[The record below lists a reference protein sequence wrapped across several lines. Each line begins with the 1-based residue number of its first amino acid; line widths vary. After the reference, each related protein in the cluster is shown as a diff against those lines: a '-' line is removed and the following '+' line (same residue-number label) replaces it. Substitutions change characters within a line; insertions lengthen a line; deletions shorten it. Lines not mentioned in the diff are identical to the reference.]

1 MKSLVWLVRLPSS
14 MNILVTGAT
23 GFIGNEVVLAL
34 RKHSL
39 KLVSRK
45 GITDSVH
52 DSYEKDISGK
62 TSFYNCLEGVETI
75 VHTAARVHQ
84 LQDKKGEGG
93 TDYYKVNREG
103 TLNLARQA
111 ANSGVGHFVF
121 LSSIKVNGENTAPG
135 KAFSPF
141 DKPAPTDHYARSKY
155 EAETGLL
162 EISKETGMNVSI
174 IRPPLVYG
182 PGVKAN
188 FAMLLRAVK
197 MGLPLPV
204 GSATNKRSLVSIW
217 NLVDLIVTCIE
228 QQALQTGVYLVSDGD
243 DLSTP
248 ELIRLMYK
256 ALGKKPRLI
265 SVDPRVIKGITLIV
279 GKQLV
284 FERLYGSLQADI
296 SETRDMLDWSPP
308 LTVYES
314 LIRTV
319 QHKP

>member
-1 MKSLVWLVRLPSS
+1 M
-14 MNILVTGAT
+14 LVTGANGFVGRALCAEAVSRGMAVRGITRASGYLPISVEKFAVDGIDGNTDWQDVLT
-23 GFIGNEVVLAL
+23 GCEVV
-34 RKHSL
+34 
-39 KLVSRK
+39 
-45 GITDSVH
+45 VH
-52 DSYEKDISGK
+52 
-62 TSFYNCLEGVETI
+62 L
-75 VHTAARVHQ
+75 AARVHVMAYTSANP
-84 LQDKKGEGG
+84 LEAFRR
-93 TDYYKVNREG
+93 VNVQG

-141 DKPAPTDHYARSKY
+141 DKPAPTGHYARSKY

-162 EISKETGMNVSI
+162 EISKETGMRVSI

-204 GSATNKRSLVSIW
+204 GSAANKRSLVSVW
-217 NLVDLIVTCIE
+217 NLVDLIVACIE
-228 QQALQTGVYLVSDGD
+228 RQGPQTCVYLVSDGD

-248 ELIRLMYK
+248 KLIRLMCK
-256 ALGKKPRLI
+256 ALGKKPRLVP
-265 SVDPRVIKGITLIV
+265 VDPRVIKGITGIV
-279 GKQLV
+279 GKQAV
-284 FERLYGSLQADI
+284 FERLFGSLQVDI
-296 SETRDMLDWSPP
+296 SETQDMLDWSPP

-314 LIRTV
+314 LVRTV
-319 QHKP
+319 QHKPYRHK